1 MVKTAKHQ
9 VPAESYAISSG
20 EFKALA
26 LKFRDEYANKEVP
39 EGVDVYIAAQKWFFT
54 PAKII
59 TDTSFLLSVVGID
72 EGGVYLYLHVIY
84 LSNIREAELIRVG
97 ILPLDL

>member
-26 LKFRDEYANKEVP
+26 LKFKDEYTNKEVP
-39 EGVDVYIAAQKWFFT
+39 EGVDVYIAAQKWF
-54 PAKII
+54 
-59 TDTSFLLSVVGID
+59 LL
-72 EGGVYLYLHVIY
+72 LLK
-84 LSNIREAELIRVG
+84 
-97 ILPLDL
+97 